1 MEKYQFKS
9 ALLLGISIG
18 LLGAI
23 VSLLPIGATWE
34 EDFGLGLLFKLRGQR
49 PAPQNTEIISING
62 KTAAQLGLGE
72 EIPEWPRSLHA
83 ELINKLNQAD
93 VNLIVYD
100 IFFKRPRDAEADN
113 RLARTIRES
122 GNVVLVS
129 YMQQEQLKSGDDI
142 HYIERHI
149 SPVGILADAA
159 LDLAPF
165 VLPKVP
171 VKVSRFWTFS
181 GEQQFNS
188 LPTTALLHL
197 ADPDGT
203 RLKQLITASGGQPP
217 SSADRHGISQFLR
230 NNRELLGPIDLSLQN
245 HYKQQIP
252 RDQFQSFEA
261 VLDLYN
267 NSNYPYL
274 NFYGPP
280 GSIKTH
286 PIQEILAASPE
297 SLAHFR
303 GKTLFI
309 GYAGAYQPKQ
319 KDGFYTVF
327 SQADGLDISGV
338 EIAATAFSNLLY
350 RETLSP
356 LAPGWII
363 ALLTGFGIGITL
375 LFRLLPGLAGSVTG
389 VVVGAGYF
397 AAAYLLFRQ
406 FNLWLP
412 WFIPLLLQI
421 PFALLISLILH
432 YQQMRTSKEQLRHL
446 FGYYLPGDV
455 IDRLAR
461 DNRQPTGQID
471 SAYGVCLASDAQN
484 YTAMAEQMEPEALQ
498 VYLNHYFKI
507 LFSPVRSHNGIVSD
521 VVGDAM
527 LAIWPS
533 TQAKHNMQ
541 QMACEAALE
550 IGEGINHSDLEPKLV
565 TRIGLHSGELVMS
578 HVGAIDHFEYRAVGD
593 MVNTTS
599 RIENLNKLLGTQVA
613 ASEDFVKELQ
623 GILTRELGTFT
634 VSGKQQPITLYEIA
648 ARTEEASDELL
659 RLHEEFAEALIEW
672 QHGSRSS
679 AYEKF
684 QQISAGYPDDGPTLY
699 YIKQFHERRST
710 QKRTL

>member
-1 MEKYQFKS
+1 MEKYQFRS
-9 ALLLGISIG
+9 ALILGLSIG
-18 LLGAI
+18 ILGALI
-23 VSLLPIGATWE
+23 SLLPIGATWE

-62 KTAAQLGLGE
+62 ETAAQLGLGE
-72 EIPEWPRSLHA
+72 EIPEWPRTLHA
-83 ELINKLNQAD
+83 ELINKLNQAG

-100 IFFKRPRDAEADN
+100 IFFKRPRDAKADN
-113 RLARTIRES
+113 LLARTIRES
-122 GNVVLVS
+122 GNVMLVS
-129 YMQQEQLKSGDDI
+129 YMQQEQLKTGDDI
-142 HYIERHI
+142 LYVERLI
-149 SPVGILADAA
+149 PPVGILADAA

-171 VKVSRFWTFS
+171 VKVSRFWIFS
-181 GEQQFNS
+181 GEQQYFS
-188 LPTTALLHL
+188 LPTAALLHL
-197 ADPDGT
+197 ADPD
-203 RLKQLITASGGQPP
+203 RRRVQQLITNSGAEFPP
-217 SSADRHGISQFLR
+217 GLDREGISQLLR
-230 NNRELLGPIDLSLQN
+230 NNQELLDSMLDTLQN
-245 HYKQQIP
+245 HSKQRMQE
-252 RDQFQSFEA
+252 DQFQYLEA
-261 VLDLYN
+261 ALDLHHG
-267 NSNYPYL
+267 SIYPYL

-280 GSIKTH
+280 GTIKTH
-286 PIQEILAASPE
+286 PIQEVLAASPE
-297 SLAHFR
+297 SLSQFQ
-303 GKTLFI
+303 GKTIFI

-327 SQADGLDISGV
+327 SQPNGLDISGV

-356 LAPGWII
+356 LAYGWVIV
-363 ALLTGFGIGITL
+363 LLTGFGIAITL
-375 LFRLLPGLAGSVTG
+375 LFRLLPGLAGIVSGLVIGAVYFTSV
-389 VVVGAGYF
+389 
-397 AAAYLLFRQ
+397 YLLFKQ

-421 PFALLISLILH
+421 PFALIISLILH
-432 YQQMRTSKEQLRHL
+432 YQQMRTSREQLRHL

-461 DNRQPTGQID
+461 DNRQPAGQIE

-484 YTAMAEQMEPEALQ
+484 YTAMAEKMEPEALQ
-498 VYLNHYFKI
+498 TYLNHYFKI

-550 IGEGINHSDLEPKLV
+550 IGEGIKNSDLEPKLI

-623 GILTRELGTFT
+623 GIETRELGKFT
-634 VSGKQQPITLYEIA
+634 VSGKQHPITLYEIA
-648 ARTEEASDELL
+648 ARSEQASDELL
-659 RLHEEFAEALIEW
+659 RLHEEFTEALVEW
-672 QHGSRSS
+672 QDGSRTI

-684 QQISAGYPDDGPTLY
+684 QQLAKEYPDDGPTHY

-710 QKRTL
+710 HRSSL